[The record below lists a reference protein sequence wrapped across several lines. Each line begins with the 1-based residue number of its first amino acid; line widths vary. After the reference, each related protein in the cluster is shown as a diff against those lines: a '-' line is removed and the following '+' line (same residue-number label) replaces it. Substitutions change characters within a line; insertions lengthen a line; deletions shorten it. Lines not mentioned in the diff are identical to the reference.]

1 MFYCVVEYFSFF
13 APGYLV
19 VTNPSSEPQEYFDLD
34 VHFRRTIWLP
44 CGLSTPERSEG
55 GEVLKI
61 AVRDDKCCGGATIL
75 AAATILAGAEVI
87 QGDHLRGSGAG
98 GPAVP

>member
-1 MFYCVVEYFSFF
+1 MYIPMIGCKGKRKVKWLFKGS
-13 APGYLV
+13 
-19 VTNPSSEPQEYFDLD
+19 
-34 VHFRRTIWLP
+34 TINYPL
-44 CGLSTPERSEG
+44 PERSEG
-55 GEVLKI
+55 SEVLKI
-61 AVRDDKCCGGATIL
+61 AVQDDKCRGGARIL